1 MFKDILIVQQMV
13 ELTDKIIIYSGDFD
27 SAESFV
33 KDSKSYDATLMNFIA
48 IGELVNKLSPQFRI
62 RHEQIDWRKIYAF
75 RNIIA
80 HDYFGTD
87 EEEVWQIIQNHIP
100 KLKEELMG
108 IC

>member
-1 MFKDILIVQQMV
+1 MFKDNLIEQQMV
-13 ELTDKIIIYSGDFD
+13 ELIDKIIAYTSDFD
-27 SAESFV
+27 SAGSFV

-48 IGELVNKLSPQFRI
+48 VGELVNKLSPEFRM
-62 RHEQIDWRKIYAF
+62 RHEQIDWRKINAF

-100 KLKEELMG
+100 KLKEDLIG
-108 IC
+108 IV

>member
-1 MFKDILIVQQMV
+1 MFKDNLIVQQMV
-13 ELTDKIIIYSGDFD
+13 ELIDKIIVYSGDFD

-33 KDSKSYDATLMNFIA
+33 NDSKSYDATLMNFIA
-48 IGELVNKLSPQFRI
+48 IGELVNKLSPEFRM
-62 RHEQIDWRKIYAF
+62 RHEQIDWRKINAF

-100 KLKEELMG
+100 KLKEDLMG
-108 IC
+108 IV